1 MPARL
6 IDTNVWL
13 AISFQ
18 AHPSHALARQAF
30 QNSPNSD
37 HWLWCRATQQSYLRL
52 MATPAL
58 HRAYGSPPLSNRDAR
73 ASLDVLLAHTRI
85 LVADEPAGVSELWL
99 QLADHPRP
107 APKLWMNAYLAA
119 VAIQGGWEL
128 LSLDRDFESF
138 CRVGLKLIAL
148 G

>member
-1 MPARL
+1 MTATL

-30 QNSPNSD
+30 QDIRGSD

-73 ASLDVLLAHTRI
+73 ASLEILLDHPRI

-107 APKLWMNAYLAA
+107 APKLLMDAYLAA

-128 LSLDRDFESF
+128 LSLDRDFERF